1 MPAQCTTKP
10 LEYEGHDRLPWS
22 GIHPGARASRPHLVP
37 ANSLPTTATLLQSAP
52 SPPLRGS
59 LRSCQVLCGR
69 DARAP
74 GWSFSA
80 RVWASARLMA
90 ETAIKST
97 CSLGVESVPALE
109 ELAGGWEVSKSEVLR
124 RAPVCVRKDIPP
136 GARASRPHL
145 IPANSLPTTATLLQS
160 APSPPLGD
168 SLRSC
173 QVLCGRDARAPGWSF
188 SARVWASAR
197 LMAVQTINTTCSLGV
212 ESVLTLEESARRWE
226 VSKSEVLRRAPVCVR
241 KNIPPGARASR
252 PHPYSCKQPAI
263 HGHSFAK
270 RTKPAITGISSI
282 VPGFVRAGRP
292 RSQGVFF
299 GKSLGIG

>member
-22 GIHPGARASRPHLVP
+22 GIPPGARASRPHLIP

-90 ETAIKST
+90 VQTIKTT

-109 ELAGGWEVSKSEVLR
+109 ELARHWEVSKSEVLR
-124 RAPVCVRKDIPP
+124 RTPVCVWKDI
-136 GARASRPHL
+136 H
-145 IPANSLPTTATLLQS
+145 
-160 APSPPLGD
+160 
-168 SLRSC
+168 
-173 QVLCGRDARAPGWSF
+173 
-188 SARVWASAR
+188 
-197 LMAVQTINTTCSLGV
+197 
-212 ESVLTLEESARRWE
+212 
-226 VSKSEVLRRAPVCVR
+226 
-241 KNIPPGARASR
+241 PGARASR
-252 PHPYSCKQPAI
+252 PHPYSRKQPAN

-270 RTKPAITGISSI
+270 CTKPATTGISSI

-292 RSQGVFF
+292 RSRVVFF

>member
-1 MPAQCTTKP
+1 MPAQSTTKP

-22 GIHPGARASRPHLVP
+22 GIHPGARASRPHLIP

-74 GWSFSA
+74 GGSFSA

-160 APSPPLGD
+160 APSPPLGG
-168 SLRSC
+168 SLSC
-173 QVLCGRDARAPGWSF
+173 NAL
-188 SARVWASAR
+188 
-197 LMAVQTINTTCSLGV
+197 
-212 ESVLTLEESARRWE
+212 
-226 VSKSEVLRRAPVCVR
+226 
-241 KNIPPGARASR
+241 
-252 PHPYSCKQPAI
+252 
-263 HGHSFAK
+263 
-270 RTKPAITGISSI
+270 
-282 VPGFVRAGRP
+282 RP
-292 RSQGVFF
+292 RDVPHREHSGRN
-299 GKSLGIG
+299 SLPSRSPRSGL